1 MEEDLEGSLDSFLIG
16 LHMDIPLSPS
26 SITTEWLTE
35 VLGQSKPF
43 EGTIVTNIEVTDIGE
58 GTGIFGEI
66 ALLSLTFAENAI
78 APTSIVVK
86 MPCIEPENLMVA
98 QALGIYEREMNF
110 FESIAPST
118 NLRIPNCYFS
128 HMEEDGRFIIL
139 MENLSEEFSVGDQVI
154 GASNIQVESAITTLA
169 EFHTEWW
176 ENPTLLTLDWLPKQN
191 DPAYLAAVPGI
202 FRAGLPILISDW
214 ADRIPAESIEI
225 AKKLDPRFEE
235 LMDAFAAGPYTF
247 AHSDTRLDNWF
258 FANDDSGNVALI
270 DFQLCSKARGV
281 NDIAYLIGTSVPRE
295 LAAENWE
302 RYLRLWWDSIS
313 EQNIS
318 YSWDDAVRHY
328 QLASLY
334 YTVGGM
340 SLIGSFDTGN
350 ERGAAMAEAYVTRTF
365 SHIVDIDAAS
375 AFNL

>member
-1 MEEDLEGSLDSFLIG
+1 
-16 LHMDIPLSPS
+16 MDIPLMPS
-26 SITTEWLTE
+26 SITTEWLTQALQE
-35 VLGQSKPF
+35 TEPF
-43 EGTIVTNIEVTDIGE
+43 GGATITNVGVTDIGE

-66 ALLSLTFAENAI
+66 AMLSLTFAEEGT
-78 APTSIVVK
+78 APTSLVVK

-98 QALGIYEREMNF
+98 QALGIYERELNF
-110 FESIAPST
+110 FEHIAPST
-118 NLRIPNCYFS
+118 SLRIPDCYFS
-128 HMEEDGRFIIL
+128 QMGEDGRFIIL
-139 MENLSEEFSVGDQVI
+139 MEDLSDEFSVGDQVL
-154 GASNIQVESAITTLA
+154 GASNTQVESAITTLA
-169 EFHTEWW
+169 KFHTEWW
-176 ENPTLLTLDWLPKQN
+176 ESPSLLELDWLPKQN

-202 FRAGLPILISDW
+202 FRAGLPVLINDW
-214 ADRIPAESIEI
+214 ADRRPAESIEI

-235 LMDAFAAGPYTF
+235 LMHAFAAGPFTF

-258 FANDDSGNVALI
+258 FHHDDSKNVALI

-295 LAAENWE
+295 LASENWE
-302 RYLRLWWDSIS
+302 RYLRLWWELIN
-313 EQNIS
+313 EQGIS
-318 YSWDDAVRHY
+318 YSWDDAVEHY
-328 QLASLY
+328 QLAALY

-365 SHIVDIDAAS
+365 SHIVDICAAE

>member
-1 MEEDLEGSLDSFLIG
+1 
-16 LHMDIPLSPS
+16 MDIPRAPS
-26 SITTEWLTE
+26 SITAEWLTE
-35 VLGQSKPF
+35 VLGQSETF
-43 EGTIVTNIEVTDIGE
+43 VGAEITNIEVTDIGE

-66 ALLSLTFAENAI
+66 ALLSLTFADNVA
-78 APTSIVVK
+78 APSSIVVK
-86 MPCIEPENLMVA
+86 MPCIEPENLAVA
-98 QALGIYEREMNF
+98 QALGIYERELNF

-118 NLRIPNCYFS
+118 SLRIPDCYFAQ
-128 HMEEDGRFIIL
+128 MAADGRFIIL
-139 MENLSEEFSVGDQVI
+139 MENLSEGFSVGDQVI
-154 GASNIQVESAITTLA
+154 GASDIQVESAITTLA
-169 EFHTEWW
+169 GFHVEWW
-176 ENPTLLTLDWLPKQN
+176 ENPTLLGLDWLPKQN

-202 FRAGLPILISDW
+202 FRAGLPVLISDW
-214 ADRIPAESIEI
+214 ADRVPEESIEI

-235 LMDAFAAGPYTF
+235 LMDAFATGPYTF

-258 FANDDSGNVALI
+258 FSKDDSGNVALI

-302 RYLRLWWDSIS
+302 RYLRLWWESIND
-313 EQNIS
+313 QNIS

-328 QLASLY
+328 QLAALY

-365 SHIVDIDAAS
+365 SHIVDIDAAA

>member
-1 MEEDLEGSLDSFLIG
+1 MN
-16 LHMDIPLSPS
+16 IPISPS
-26 SITTEWLTE
+26 SITTEWLTD
-35 VLGQSKPF
+35 VLGQSESF
-43 EGTIVTNIEVTDIGE
+43 EGVTVTNIEVTDIGE

-98 QALGIYEREMNF
+98 QALGIYEREVNF

-118 NLRIPNCYFS
+118 NLRIPDCYFS

-154 GASNIQVESAITTLA
+154 GASNPQVESAITTLA
-169 EFHTEWW
+169 EFHIEWW

-202 FRAGLPILISDW
+202 FRAGLPILINDW

-235 LMDAFAAGPYTF
+235 LMDVFAAGPYTF

-258 FANDDSGNVALI
+258 FPKNDSGNVALI

-302 RYLRLWWDSIS
+302 RYLRLWWDSIN